1 MTRRDFEQWLDRYQ
15 AAWRSDDPEQ
25 IGALFTED
33 ATYLTLPFREP
44 WRGRE
49 VIVKNWLAHGDSQ
62 NEWTFEGGL
71 LAAEGDTGVVQGLTT
86 YAATE
91 ASPEAAYSNIWV
103 FRLAPDGRA
112 SSFAEWWI
120 QRPDAA

>member
-1 MTRRDFEQWLDRYQ
+1 VSRRDFEQWVDRYQ
-15 AAWRSDDPEQ
+15 AAWRTDDPEQ
-25 IGALFTED
+25 VAALFTED

-49 VIVKNWLAHGDSQ
+49 AIVRNWLAQGDSQ
-62 NEWTFEGGL
+62 NQWSFEGEL
-71 LAAEGDTGVVQGLTT
+71 LATEADTGVVQGLTT

-91 ASPEAAYSNIWV
+91 TSPEAVYGNIWV
-103 FRLAPDGRA
+103 IRLAPDGRA

-120 QRPDAA
+120 QRPDRA